1 MPPASTPVYAVVN
14 MQEACIAVITFGS
27 WDNGMHLHTGYVCM
41 NYEVCMVVGG
51 GTCQKP
57 CNYLSPALLI
67 LSLSFLY
74 GEGLLVASHH
84 RSTSSRTAGVT
95 CLHRL

>member
-1 MPPASTPVYAVVN
+1 
-14 MQEACIAVITFGS
+14 
-27 WDNGMHLHTGYVCM
+27 MH
-41 NYEVCMVVGG
+41 GG
-51 GTCQKP
+51 GGATRQKP

-95 CLHRL
+95 CLHRLQWSGQVGCETPKQQLTSCESSSSLGTTAA